1 MAPKKEPDSFLD
13 QTRDQ
18 RPSGR
23 FNAWLLGS
31 SVASLASAV
40 YLIRDAKMP
49 ASHIHLIEARRTPED
64 ALSITGDSVTGYDH
78 RAACM
83 PSLSDICIEDLLT
96 SVPSAPNSGKTVMD
110 KANKGPVP
118 MDIFIQC
125 GRDLEMIDAST
136 FSIGLKVRAQLAV
149 FMLKPEKSL
158 IRKKINDFFERR
170 FFTSKFWALWS
181 TTYSHRSY

>member
-1 MAPKKEPDSFLD
+1 MPPKQESDPVRN
-13 QTRDQ
+13 QTPNQ
-18 RPSGR
+18 RRSDM

-40 YLIRDAKMP
+40 YLIRDAKVP

-83 PSLSDICIEDLLT
+83 PGLSDICIEDLLT
-96 SVPSAPNSGKTVMD
+96 SVPSAPNSGKTVMENVG

-149 FMLKPEKSL
+149 FMLKPEKNL
-158 IRKKINDFFERR
+158 IRKKINDFFEGR

-181 TTYSHRSY
+181 TT